1 MDRDDEI
8 DKIFCIGRFRYDV
21 EARLLLEGV
30 PKDKI
35 FMVDNINLIIKY
47 LRENSD
53 GTIFTMVCFDM
64 TEVLKKL
71 FKEANTY
78 EG

>member
-1 MDRDDEI
+1 M
-8 DKIFCIGRFRYDV
+8 
-21 EARLLLEGV
+21 EARLLLGGV
-30 PKDKI
+30 PKEKI

-71 FKEANTY
+71 FREANTY

>member
-1 MDRDDEI
+1 MD
-8 DKIFCIGRFRYDV
+8 IGNR
-21 EARLLLEGV
+21 
-30 PKDKI
+30 
-35 FMVDNINLIIKY
+35 IKY

>member
-1 MDRDDEI
+1 M
-8 DKIFCIGRFRYDV
+8 KIV
-21 EARLLLEGV
+21 LLEPLGV
-30 PKDKI
+30 PKEKI